1 MKEPRWI
8 SKAAVLLLHAQ
19 TLASHGGLEGI
30 RDEGALESA
39 LARPKNRFAYE
50 NVSDPARLGAAY
62 VFGITRN
69 HPFVDGNKRAAFAAL
84 GVFLGK
90 NGWRLVADQTDA
102 SDTILAAAA
111 GKLTE
116 EALATWINKHVVRA
130 ESKEAAEPHEKRKY
144 HEI

>member
-8 SKAAVLLLHAQ
+8 TKAAVLLLHAQ
-19 TLASHGGLEGI
+19 TLAEHGGLEGI

-39 LARPKNRFAYE
+39 LARPQNRFAYE

-62 VFGITRN
+62 VFGIIRN

-90 NGWRLVADQTDA
+90 NGRRLVADQSDA
-102 SDTILAAAA
+102 SDTILAVAA
-111 GKLTE
+111 GELAE
-116 EALATWINKHVVRA
+116 EALAAWISKHLVRI
-130 ESKEAAEPHEKRKY
+130 ESKEEDQ
-144 HEI
+144 

>member
-1 MKEPRWI
+1 MKEPSWI
-8 SKAAVLLLHAQ
+8 TKASVLLLHAQ
-19 TLASHGGLEGI
+19 TLAEHGGLEGI

-39 LARPKNRFAYE
+39 LARPKNRFVYE
-50 NVSDPARLGAAY
+50 SVSDPARLGAAY

-102 SDTILAAAA
+102 SNTTLAVAA
-111 GKLTE
+111 GELAE
-116 EALATWINKHVVRA
+116 EALANWISKHLVKTG
-130 ESKEAAEPHEKRKY
+130 SKEDLSGSRGTR
-144 HEI
+144 

>member
-8 SKAAVLLLHAQ
+8 TKTAVLLLHAQ
-19 TLASHGGLEGI
+19 SLAEHGGVEGI

-39 LARPKNRFAYE
+39 LVRPRNLFVYE
-50 NVSDPARLGAAY
+50 GISDPVRLGAAY

-102 SDTILAAAA
+102 ADTILAAAA
-111 GKLTE
+111 GELPE
-116 EALATWINKHVVRA
+116 EALATWISKHLV
-130 ESKEAAEPHEKRKY
+130 EIEGEKDL
-144 HEI
+144 

>member
-8 SKAAVLLLHAQ
+8 TKTAVLVLHAQ
-19 TLASHGGLEGI
+19 TLAEHGGLEGI

-39 LARPKNRFAYE
+39 LARPQNRC
-50 NVSDPARLGAAY
+50 DPARLSAAY

-69 HPFVDGNKRAAFAAL
+69 HPFVDGNKRAAFAVL

-102 SDTILAAAA
+102 SDTILAVAA
-111 GKLTE
+111 GDLAE
-116 EALATWINKHVVRA
+116 EAFAAWISKHLVKTG
-130 ESKEAAEPHEKRKY
+130 SKGDF
-144 HEI
+144 